1 MARKYDLISEL
12 YDRTCKT
19 VVSSPQNWE
28 AFLTSACRNYKL
40 RFDEQLLVFA
50 QRPDATAVLE
60 IERWNGTFGRWVNRG
75 ATGIASLTMQ
85 AEAASALSIT
95 LTFQTPIRASIPA
108 PFLFGK

>member
-1 MARKYDLISEL
+1 MACKYDLISEL

-40 RFDEQLLVFA
+40 RFDEQFLVFA

-75 ATGIASLTMQ
+75 ATGIAVSV
-85 AEAASALSIT
+85 LSIT
-95 LTFQTPIRASIPA
+95 LTFPTPIRASIPA

>member
-40 RFDEQLLVFA
+40 RFDEQLL
-50 QRPDATAVLE
+50 
-60 IERWNGTFGRWVNRG
+60 
-75 ATGIASLTMQ
+75 
-85 AEAASALSIT
+85 ASALSIT
-95 LTFQTPIRASIPA
+95 SIFPTPIRASIPV

>member
-75 ATGIASLTMQ
+75 ATGIAVLTMQ
-85 AEAASALSIT
+85 AEAASVLSIT
-95 LTFQTPIRASIPA
+95 LTFPIPIRASIPA

>member
-40 RFDEQLLVFA
+40 
-50 QRPDATAVLE
+50 PSY
-60 IERWNGTFGRWVNRG
+60 GR
-75 ATGIASLTMQ
+75 ACS
-85 AEAASALSIT
+85 
-95 LTFQTPIRASIPA
+95 
-108 PFLFGK
+108 

>member
-50 QRPDATAVLE
+50 QRPQFLKLSVGTALSVDGLIEVRPVL
-60 IERWNGTFGRWVNRG
+60 R
-75 ATGIASLTMQ
+75 SLTMQ
-85 AEAASALSIT
+85 AEAASVLSIT
-95 LTFQTPIRASIPA
+95 LTFPTPIRASIPVL
-108 PFLFGK
+108 FLFGK